1 MQDPLTP
8 FLYPGDFIIEI
19 YSSWRFYI
27 LAALGRKPQPSSSM
41 SDKPDF
47 GTAFGIDGYA
57 KPGRG
62 AYVEGESQLANDPV
76 RPGARMSYDEDIRL
90 APYSYDQ
97 DAGARKGRVSPL
109 SESSEGR

>member
-1 MQDPLTP
+1 ML
-8 FLYPGDFIIEI
+8 EI

-27 LAALGRKPQPSSSM
+27 LTALGRKPQPSTSM

-62 AYVEGESQLANDPV
+62 AYVEGESQITSDPA
-76 RPGARMSYDEDIRL
+76 RPGTRMSYDEDIRL
-90 APYSYDQ
+90 APYSYDRDR
-97 DAGARKGRVSPL
+97 DAGARKGRASPL
-109 SESSEGR
+109 SEGSEDR